1 MGAHPQ
7 EVNGLSSSSN
17 QRFGTPWLRATQAT
31 SSAFAFAR
39 QVERDVL
46 RRVCASKG
54 MREKEKPAEERSSDS
69 QALVVSDSDGDST
82 YSLEENRGL
91 NCRRSCLEG
100 EAAQACDDMDDSAS
114 LSIDAWLEQIHQA
127 SDEGPVKNS
136 RKHVAEL
143 KCAECLLIMRPYEQL
158 LFTIFDARF
167 DTHLKRKPSPPTNG
181 VTAVALEATDVTEDR
196 GEQEHLCV
204 RGPNLLSL

>member
-82 YSLEENRGL
+82 YSLE
-91 NCRRSCLEG
+91 
-100 EAAQACDDMDDSAS
+100 ACDDMDDSAS